1 MSQLGALK
9 SPLFKILSPLFQ
21 YSAQATQVP
30 ASLVNMLGF
39 TKTLSL
45 LALMAA
51 GGTQIANA
59 CDCSGCSSTTFSGS
73 TTIESSCSSS
83 QTSYVEDVKI
93 ANDDDYSSSFSYS
106 AGAVRLPKRPAIP
119 AVPAAKPARSPL
131 HARGHRQRA
140 LCPQIRRQLE
150 MRRQG
155 IDIDIDFKLDIDIDE
170 PQRVLDSCR
179 SQPCLPGNDGD
190 RCRAPDLNSTIS
202 TAPKITCHVCE
213 GRSYRRRLAV
223 RRARLSPRSHR
234 GPLLSPSRRLSSCP
248 SASGA

>member
-106 AGAVRLPKRPAIP
+106 AGSCSSSQTACDSGSSCGETSSVSITCERTPTTSIVPSNTTSAGNASTRNRHRHRLQTRHRHRRAPTSPGLLQEPALS
-119 AVPAAKPARSPL
+119 AWQRRRSLPCS
-131 HARGHRQRA
+131 RS
-140 LCPQIRRQLE
+140 
-150 MRRQG
+150 
-155 IDIDIDFKLDIDIDE
+155 KLDH
-170 PQRVLDSCR
+170 LDCAEDHL
-179 SQPCLPGNDGD
+179 PC
-190 RCRAPDLNSTIS
+190 
-202 TAPKITCHVCE
+202 V
-213 GRSYRRRLAV
+213 
-223 RRARLSPRSHR
+223 
-234 GPLLSPSRRLSSCP
+234 
-248 SASGA
+248 